1 MMTAHDYAWPT
12 LRTDIAYTIS
22 HCPTCTDASSFDPPT
37 FPITPDQLVIL
48 RDHHNHLGHHG
59 IDVTLKLLRAN
70 GHSWDGIKS
79 HVVNLIQSCGH
90 CQKNKSRSAIS
101 IPEFT
106 TTETYEPFV
115 TVAIDTLGPFP
126 PSRRGHLYVFVIVCC
141 FSSYVELVPSIDSTS
156 AAEALLTVFG
166 RYGAAFYLRSDNAPN
181 FAGLVMAAFRL
192 ILNISADFTIPI
204 VPNQTVLSSAKIST
218 F

>member
-1 MMTAHDYAWPT
+1 M
-12 LRTDIAYTIS
+12 
-22 HCPTCTDASSFDPPT
+22 
-37 FPITPDQLVIL
+37 
-48 RDHHNHLGHHG
+48 GHHG
-59 IDVTLKLLRAN
+59 IDATLKLLRLN
-70 GHSWDGIKS
+70 GHSWDSLKS

-115 TVAIDTLGPFP
+115 TVAIDTLDPFP

-141 FSSYVELVPSIDSTS
+141 FTSYVELVPSIDNTAQS

-166 RYGAAFYLRSDNAPN
+166 RYGAAFYLRSDNT
-181 FAGLVMAAFRL
+181 LDM
-192 ILNISADFTIPI
+192 
-204 VPNQTVLSSAKIST
+204 
-218 F
+218 